1 MKLRRAVEAVAMVL
15 AIDAGVVAVKA
26 ASRRLPAAPRARLV
40 SADMGAAS
48 GALAE
53 SPAQI
58 PARGWK
64 QILGRVYNDI
74 GDDRIMAEAASVTY
88 YTLLAIF
95 PAIAALISLYGL
107 VADPSTIGKHLSA
120 LQGVVPDGG
129 MQIINDQIK
138 ALTASPNKALGF
150 GFAIGLLTSLWSAN
164 AAIKSLF
171 DALNAVYDEKE
182 TRSFVHRTWLSLAFT
197 VGALAFVILAIG
209 AVVVVPAVLAFVGLG
224 TVGDLLL
231 GLGRWPLMLG
241 AIMLFLALTF
251 RYGPDRAHAKWR
263 WISWG
268 SAFAGVTWIIAS
280 AAFSYYA
287 ANFGSYNKTYG
298 SLGAAIGFMTWIWI
312 STIIILVGAELNAE
326 MEHQTSRDTTVGDD
340 KPMGARGA
348 TRADRVAA
356 A

>member
-1 MKLRRAVEAVAMVL
+1 MRLRRAVEVVAML
-15 AIDAGVVAVKA
+15 FAIEASVAAVKA
-26 ASRRLPAAPRARLV
+26 TARRMPVKVSINRLADQAAA
-40 SADMGAAS
+40 GA
-48 GALAE
+48 GAQAKGPTE
-53 SPAQI
+53 I

-107 VADPSTIGKHLSA
+107 VADPGTIGKHLSA
-120 LQGVVPDGG
+120 MQGIVPDGG
-129 MQIINDQIK
+129 MQIISDQIK

-150 GFAIGLLTSLWSAN
+150 GFVIGLLTSLWSAN

-171 DALNAVYDEKE
+171 DALNSVYDEKE

-197 VGALAFVILAIG
+197 LGALVFVILAIG
-209 AVVVVPAVLAFVGLG
+209 SVVVVPAVLAFVGLG

-231 GLGRWPLMLG
+231 SVGRWPLMLG

-251 RYGPDRAHAKWR
+251 RYGPDRARAKWR

-268 SAFAGVTWIIAS
+268 SAFAGITWIIAS
-280 AAFSYYA
+280 AGFSYYA

-326 MEHQTSRDTTVGDD
+326 MEHQTSRDSTVGAD